1 MVSSNERLVHEWPR
15 GGMYRRSNGMD
26 DSTAATQSSEQ
37 DAGENSTPL
46 HKMVDLTGGYYGP
59 YARLEYELHYYF
71 YSLAIERQ

>member
-1 MVSSNERLVHEWPR
+1 
-15 GGMYRRSNGMD
+15 MD